1 MTEDTEIP
9 YEINKLKSNLAKLKE
24 IVNKANSTKEN
35 KKSLLKKA
43 KENKLIPKDERKQF
57 SNDIEN
63 FDKIAKDKA
72 LIKKAK
78 AKLIEL
84 ELGMSLSEYNSLQEE
99 YTQTHTDIKNQV
111 IKTENAKLIELEL
124 GTALSEYASLQEEY
138 TQTHTEIENQV
149 NK

>member
-35 KKSLLKKA
+35 KKNLLKKA
-43 KENKLIPKDERKQF
+43 KENKLIPKDEIKQF

-84 ELGMSLSEYNSLQEE
+84 ELGMSLNEYNSLQEE

-124 GTALSEYASLQEEY
+124 GTALSEYTSLQEEY
-138 TQTHTEIENQV
+138 TQTHTEIENQI